1 MRQTMFNST
10 LSQVLETDDTSVDGQ
25 LLRLELL
32 AMNFSEA
39 LSLSPLFR
47 EMDRRIRRE
56 VDSTVR
62 ASELALASTGASVS
76 GRRRATGLGAP
87 SVPLERLWALAKRV
101 NAWQLSRL
109 EVDGDSRRLEVH
121 EAVMRGAL
129 LRRTE
134 RFKLEVNGV
143 SREYLVSL
151 SNPDFGRREVEVELK
166 ILTKD
171 PVSSADA
178 RLATRSFTLSY
189 YDFPLIDN
197 IRLSNDQRFALVL
210 IDFSTV
216 GEGPVAT
223 LEAVVFPGA
232 IATQRE
238 APTLEAVIDNLGSR

>member
-134 RFKLEVNGV
+134 RFELEVNGV

-151 SNPDFGRREVEVELK
+151 SNPDFGRREVELK